1 VTEGSSVL
9 SEIEKLS
16 EKYEECSGEINTHDG
31 LNSCTRFALDIFMK
45 VAELVELPLR
55 TVSLELEEAFESEK
69 VLAFEGILE
78 ESFLTPHIPEL
89 GKFRASYAKGT
100 VLFVDITGSTKYFQ
114 EKSEGSIIRYVNNYT
129 GFVIFNSY
137 ILLAKSISKVFGGEF
152 LEHTGDG
159 AMLFFK
165 EDFISKYKNATGFFE
180 EPIGLCFLAGEKLK
194 EYARQKNLIRYGVER
209 IGNSSY
215 REPSLVHIGASFG
228 EVLQVYFGNVK
239 KLVSKTVW
247 EAADRCKKTSREV
260 KYYFEY
266 KDRVEYKI
274 YYSLPIKCD

>member
-1 VTEGSSVL
+1 MTEGSSVL

-16 EKYEECSGEINTHDG
+16 KEYRKCSREINTHDG

-89 GKFRASYAKGT
+89 GKFRASFTKGT
-100 VLFVDITGSTKYFQ
+100 VLFVDITGSTRYFQ
-114 EKSEGSIIRYVNNYT
+114 EKVGGNVIQYVDNYT
-129 GFVIFNSY
+129 GFVIFNAY
-137 ILLAKSISKVFGGEF
+137 ILLVKSITRIFGGEF

-159 AMLFFK
+159 VMLFFER
-165 EDFISKYKNATGFFE
+165 EDFVSKYRNTTFFE
-180 EPIGLCFLAGEKLK
+180 EPIKLYFFAGEKLK
-194 EYARQKNLIRYGVER
+194 KYAKQKNLIRYDAEH

-228 EVLQVYFGNVK
+228 EVLQVYFGNMK

-247 EAADRCKKTSREV
+247 EAADRCKKASREV
-260 KYYFEY
+260 KYKVKY
-266 KDRVEYKI
+266 KDRVKYKV
-274 YYSLPIKCD
+274 YYSLPIRCD